1 MSEKTTLGENGI
13 YDARS
18 LGVPKMLLLGLQ
30 HMFAMFGA
38 TILVPMLT
46 GLDVSTTLLFAGL
59 GTLLFHLLTKRKVPA
74 FLGSSFAFLGGYAAI
89 APMADGADNSALLP
103 LCLLRRG
110 LLRSAVS
117 GIIPVNQDIRY
128 RQGNAFLP
136 AHRNRPHH
144 HCHRSDPV
152 PVRYQQLFRRLA
164 DRSGCYRTGSDLQY
178 LG

>member
-74 FLGSSFAFLGGYAAI
+74 FLGSSFAFLG
-89 APMADGADNSALLP
+89 
-103 LCLLRRG
+103 
-110 LLRSAVS
+110 
-117 GIIPVNQDIRY
+117 IIPVNQDLRY

-152 PVRYQQLFRRLA
+152 PVRYRQLFRRLA
-164 DRSGCYRTGSDLQY
+164 DRSGCYRIGSDLQY